1 MKKEKT
7 SRIVI
12 FHLGLTVRGPTLL
25 LPLDPT
31 EPVLSSDAVRVVLRV
46 DELGA

>member
-1 MKKEKT
+1 MRKNQQNCD
-7 SRIVI
+7 
-12 FHLGLTVRGPTLL
+12 LTVRRATLL

-31 EPVLSSDAVRVVLRV
+31 EAVLSSDAVRVVLRV